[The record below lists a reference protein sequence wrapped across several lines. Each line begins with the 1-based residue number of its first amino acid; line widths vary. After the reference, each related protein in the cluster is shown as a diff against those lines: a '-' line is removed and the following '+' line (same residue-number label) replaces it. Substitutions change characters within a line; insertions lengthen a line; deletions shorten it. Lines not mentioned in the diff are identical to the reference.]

1 MKKIN
6 RYISMKKINRDTA
19 KRYIYE
25 TNGKFF
31 SAVFTKK
38 NGNKRLMTC
47 RLGVKKGVKGVG
59 LRFKPQDKGL
69 MTVFDIHKGG
79 YRFINLMTL
88 ERLKIRGSEYQVNQ
102 TDNKKE
108 K

>member
-1 MKKIN
+1 MKTID
-6 RYISMKKINRDTA
+6 RGTA
-19 KRYIYE
+19 KRYIYK

-31 SAVFTKK
+31 SAVFIKK
-38 NGNKRLMTC
+38 NGERRLMLC

-69 MTVFDIHKGG
+69 MTVFDIHKRG

-88 ERLKIRGSEYQVNQ
+88 ERLKIRGKKYKVN
-102 TDNKKE
+102 
-108 K
+108 

>member
-1 MKKIN
+1 MKQN
-6 RYISMKKINRDTA
+6 MKKINRDTA

-38 NGNKRLMTC
+38 NGEKRLMNC
-47 RLGVKKGVKGVG
+47 RTNVSKYVKGVG

-69 MTVFDIHKGG
+69 MTVFDLTKGE
-79 YRFINLMTL
+79 YRFLNLTTL
-88 ERLKIRGSEYQVNQ
+88 KSLKIRGKKYHINHTE
-102 TDNKKE
+102 NKKE

>member
-1 MKKIN
+1 MMKKIDRN
-6 RYISMKKINRDTA
+6 TA
-19 KRYIYE
+19 KKYIYE

-38 NGNKRLMTC
+38 NGDIRLMTC

-69 MTVFDIHKGG
+69 MTVFDIHKDGH
-79 YRFINLMTL
+79 RFLNLMTL
-88 ERLKIRGSEYQVNQ
+88 KSLKIRGNEYQVEQ
-102 TDNKKE
+102 TDKQ
-108 K
+108 

>member
-1 MKKIN
+1 MKKID
-6 RYISMKKINRDTA
+6 RDTA

-38 NGNKRLMTC
+38 NGEKRLMTC
-47 RLGVKKGVKGVG
+47 RTNVRRYVKGVG
-59 LRFKPQDKGL
+59 LSFKPQDKGL
-69 MTVFDIHKGG
+69 MTVFDIHKRG

-88 ERLKIRGSEYQVNQ
+88 ERLKIRGKKYKVN
-102 TDNKKE
+102 
-108 K
+108 

>member
-1 MKKIN
+1 MKT
-6 RYISMKKINRDTA
+6 ISRDTA
-19 KRYIYE
+19 KKYIYK

-38 NGNKRLMTC
+38 NGDIRLMTC

-59 LRFKPQDKGL
+59 LSFKPQDIGL

-79 YRFINLMTL
+79 HRFINLMTL
-88 ERLKIRGSEYQVNQ
+88 ESLKIRGNEYHVKQQQPN
-102 TDNKKE
+102 KE

>member
-1 MKKIN
+1 MKT
-6 RYISMKKINRDTA
+6 ISRDTA
-19 KRYIYE
+19 KKYIYK

-38 NGNKRLMTC
+38 NGEKRLMTC
-47 RLGVKKGVKGVG
+47 RTNVRKYLKGVG

-88 ERLKIRGSEYQVNQ
+88 KSLKIRGKKYHVNH
-102 TDNKKE
+102 TENKKE

>member
-1 MKKIN
+1 MKTID
-6 RYISMKKINRDTA
+6 RDTA
-19 KRYIYE
+19 KKYIYE

-38 NGNKRLMTC
+38 NGEKRLMTC
-47 RLGVKKGVKGVG
+47 RTNVRRYVKGVG
-59 LRFKPQDKGL
+59 LSFKPQDKGL

-88 ERLKIRGSEYQVNQ
+88 ERLKIRGKKYKVN
-102 TDNKKE
+102 
-108 K
+108 

>member
-1 MKKIN
+1 MTMSNVGRKW
-6 RYISMKKINRDTA
+6 ISRDTA
-19 KRYIYE
+19 KKYIYK

-38 NGNKRLMTC
+38 NGEKRLMTC
-47 RLGVKKGVKGVG
+47 RTNVRKYLKGVG

-88 ERLKIRGSEYQVNQ
+88 KSLKIRGKKYHVNH
-102 TDNKKE
+102 TENKKE

>member
-1 MKKIN
+1 MMKKID
-6 RYISMKKINRDTA
+6 RDTA

-38 NGNKRLMTC
+38 NGEKRLMTC
-47 RLGVKKGVKGVG
+47 RTNVRKYLKGVG

-88 ERLKIRGSEYQVNQ
+88 KSLKIRGKKYHVNH
-102 TDNKKE
+102 TENKKE

>member
-1 MKKIN
+1 MMKTID
-6 RYISMKKINRDTA
+6 RDTA
-19 KRYIYE
+19 KKYIYE

-38 NGNKRLMTC
+38 NGEKRLMTC
-47 RLGVKKGVKGVG
+47 RTNVRRYVKGVG
-59 LRFKPQDKGL
+59 LSFKPQDKGL

-88 ERLKIRGSEYQVNQ
+88 KSLKIRGKKYHVNH
-102 TDNKKE
+102 TENKKE

>member
-6 RYISMKKINRDTA
+6 KDTA

-38 NGNKRLMTC
+38 NGDKRLMNC
-47 RLGVKKGVKGVG
+47 RTKVKKYIKGVG

-69 MTVFDIHKGG
+69 MTVFDLTKGE
-79 YRFINLMTL
+79 YRFLNLNTL
-88 ERLKIRGSEYQVNQ
+88 ESLKINGQKYII
-102 TDNKKE
+102 TE
-108 K
+108 KGD

>member
-1 MKKIN
+1 MET
-6 RYISMKKINRDTA
+6 ISRDTA
-19 KRYIYE
+19 KKYIYE

-38 NGNKRLMTC
+38 NGDKRLMTC

-59 LRFKPQDKGL
+59 LSFKPQDIGL

-79 YRFINLMTL
+79 HRFINLMTL
-88 ERLKIRGSEYQVNQ
+88 KRLKIHGNEYQVEQ
-102 TDNKKE
+102 TENKKRSNNE
-108 K
+108 

>member
-1 MKKIN
+1 MKQI
-6 RYISMKKINRDTA
+6 MTINRDTA
-19 KRYIYE
+19 KRYIYNK
-25 TNGKFF
+25 TNNTFF

-38 NGNKRLMTC
+38 NGERRKMLC

-79 YRFINLMTL
+79 HRFINLMTL
-88 ERLKIRGSEYQVNQ
+88 ERLRIRGNEYHV
-102 TDNKKE
+102 K
-108 K
+108 

>member
-1 MKKIN
+1 MKKID
-6 RYISMKKINRDTA
+6 RDTA

-38 NGNKRLMTC
+38 NGDKRLMTC
-47 RLGVKKGVKGVG
+47 RLNVKKGVKGVG
-59 LRFKPQDKGL
+59 LRFKPQDIGL

-79 YRFINLMTL
+79 HRFINLMTL
-88 ERLKIRGSEYQVNQ
+88 ESLKIRG
-102 TDNKKE
+102 NKYHVK
-108 K
+108 

>member
-1 MKKIN
+1 MMTMSNVGRKW
-6 RYISMKKINRDTA
+6 ISRDTA
-19 KRYIYE
+19 KKYIYK

-38 NGNKRLMTC
+38 IGDKRLMTC
-47 RLGVKKGVKGVG
+47 RLNVKKGVKGVG
-59 LRFKPQDKGL
+59 FSFKPQDIGL

-88 ERLKIRGSEYQVNQ
+88 KSLKIRGNEYYV
-102 TDNKKE
+102 K
-108 K
+108 

>member
-1 MKKIN
+1 MMTTSRVGRKL
-6 RYISMKKINRDTA
+6 ISRDTA
-19 KRYIYE
+19 KKYIYE

-38 NGNKRLMTC
+38 NGEKRLMTC
-47 RLGVKKGVKGVG
+47 RTNVRKYLKGVG

-88 ERLKIRGSEYQVNQ
+88 KSLKIRGKKYHINHTE
-102 TDNKKE
+102 NKKE

>member
-1 MKKIN
+1 MKT
-6 RYISMKKINRDTA
+6 ISRDTA
-19 KRYIYE
+19 NKYIYK

-38 NGNKRLMTC
+38 NGEKRLMTC
-47 RLGVKKGVKGVG
+47 RTNVRKYLKGVG

-88 ERLKIRGSEYQVNQ
+88 KSLKIRGKKYHVNH
-102 TDNKKE
+102 TENKKE

>member
-1 MKKIN
+1 MTKIN
-6 RYISMKKINRDTA
+6 RETA
-19 KRYIYE
+19 KKYIYE

-38 NGNKRLMTC
+38 NGEKRLMTC
-47 RLGVKKGVKGVG
+47 RLNVRKYLKGVG
-59 LRFKPQDKGL
+59 LKFKPQDIGL

-88 ERLKIRGSEYQVNQ
+88 ESLKIRGNEYHV
-102 TDNKKE
+102 E
-108 K
+108 

>member
-1 MKKIN
+1 MMKT
-6 RYISMKKINRDTA
+6 ISRDTA
-19 KRYIYE
+19 KKYIYK

-38 NGNKRLMTC
+38 NGEIRLMTC
-47 RLGVKKGVKGVG
+47 RTNVRKYLKGVG

-88 ERLKIRGSEYQVNQ
+88 ESLKIRG
-102 TDNKKE
+102 KKYHV